1 MNYVGFYAIVRKELR
16 SLAQERT
23 ILIAFLIQLF
33 IASFSSALLSGLIA
47 VYDPDAI
54 KLSEQ
59 LRPRIGVV
67 SEPDHPVIKFLEA
80 HHARV
85 SVYDQ
90 IESAAQARTEG
101 RLDAVIDITAESAL
115 DLYLP
120 ASETQATLLKMI
132 LRRPLKQYEQ
142 LLREQHGIDMR
153 FQDLQGQSPTS
164 FEFRYGILVPML
176 MFFPAFVAGGIV
188 IDTIS
193 QELTDRTL
201 ETLWSAPLSLN
212 AILLAKATAAVLV
225 AAGQCVLWLGLLRFN
240 GVIVQNWGWVV
251 AVALIGSMLI
261 AVVATLIALAF
272 QDRERSQFVYALFIV
287 TAASLSTFL
296 SLSPIALISRLAVG
310 DAYVGGVQV
319 LGYGGLLGIALAVLL
334 RASKSLI
341 TPNGSTTS

>member
-1 MNYVGFYAIVRKELR
+1 MNIPGFFAIVHKELR

-23 ILIAFLIQLF
+23 ILIAFAIQLF

-54 KLSEQ
+54 RLSER
-59 LRPRIGVV
+59 LRPRVGVV
-67 SEPDHPVIKFLEA
+67 SESAHPIVGFLDA

-85 SVYDQ
+85 SVFSGV
-90 IESAAQARTEG
+90 EGAAAARSEG
-101 RLDAVIDITAESAL
+101 RLDAVIVVTAENSF

-120 ASETQATLLKMI
+120 SSETHATLLKMV

-142 LLREQHGIDMR
+142 LLRGRAGIDMR
-153 FQDLQGQSPTS
+153 YQNIDGEPATS

-188 IDTIS
+188 IDTVS

-212 AILLAKATAAVLV
+212 AILLAKSAATFIVTAA
-225 AAGQCVLWLGLLRFN
+225 QCFLWLGLLRLN
-240 GVIVQNWGWVV
+240 GVVVRSWGGVL
-251 AVALIGSMLI
+251 AIALIGSSLI
-261 AVVATLIALAF
+261 AIVATLISLVF

-287 TAASLSTFL
+287 STTSVSTFFPQ
-296 SLSPIALISRLAVG
+296 SPIALVSRLSVG
-310 DAYVGGVQV
+310 DPSVGLIQV
-319 LGYGGLLGIALAVLL
+319 LGYVGLLALTLAILL
-334 RASKSLI
+334 VFSRPLLTRSD
-341 TPNGSTTS
+341 T